1 MGRKKPFMP
10 RAQTRTYQVVYRPL
24 ADTGTA
30 PGEGDRVLRF
40 VPAGNQRAARAA
52 GDAATS
58 VAFTDAD
65 PDDEDAALAYMPP
78 APELAA
84 AAASY
89 HRKMWELGE
98 YGFPDDGYD
107 YSQHFRPMTGSGTGG
122 VFLLAPGAAG
132 GRGAAAST
140 PPVEEVLAGG
150 RTEREAE
157 ELRQRDKDVDDILAA
172 LESDEEGEEGR
183 LGAASATKARRRATA
198 AAADDGPFDDADSD
212 DPEDDGSDFDDDFVA
227 TANAMS
233 AKERAWRAGAAE
245 AAAEEAAERRA
256 AARAARSG
264 GPDGVRLPRLA
275 DAQLEELL
283 AKTYAD
289 SGSDEEDDEDSVG
302 GGGVGGG
309 SDSDGGGG
317 SAGGVTATAA
327 SEGRGNALA
336 DYADVIDTFLADFTA
351 HGLHDKVMN
360 RVPTE
365 GNVMARARLGT
376 TRRPSTTTMTTSA
389 AALSNP
395 ASAAGADASAA
406 GPSPSPAPGSSSSD
420 SEEEE
425 LVPYTDTHHTLAR
438 WDCET
443 VLSTYTTTENLPSV
457 IGLPP
462 RPPRAAPI
470 KLDRRYGAPA
480 GHLPASASAVPPGL
494 RPVLMAATGD
504 ADSDADHD
512 GEAAGGGSD
521 GPPAGAARPR
531 NESAD
536 AKRARKAA
544 IKAARRGR
552 RAEKAAVRAAFAAEG
567 GRQARHATAVGPA
580 RVAVHF
586 GG

>member
-1 MGRKKPFMP
+1 MP

-30 PGEGDRVLRF
+30 PGEGDHVLRF

-65 PDDEDAALAYMPP
+65 PDDEAAAVAYVPP
-78 APELAA
+78 APEIAA

-107 YSQHFRPMTGSGTGG
+107 YSQHFRPMSGNGTGG
-122 VFLLAPGAAG
+122 VFLLAPGAAR
-132 GRGAAAST
+132 GRGAAAAT

-150 RTEREAE
+150 RAEREAE
-157 ELRQRDKDVDDILAA
+157 ELRRRDKDVDDILAA
-172 LESDEEGEEGR
+172 LESDEESQEG
-183 LGAASATKARRRATA
+183 GVEAASAAKVRRTAT
-198 AAADDGPFDDADSD
+198 AAADDGRFDDAVSGDE
-212 DPEDDGSDFDDDFVA
+212 EDDDSDFDDDFVT

-233 AKERAWRAGAAE
+233 AKERAWLAGAAE

-264 GPDGVRLPRLA
+264 ARDGLRLPRLA

-289 SGSDEEDDEDSVG
+289 SGSEEEDDEDSDG
-302 GGGVGGG
+302 GGGDGGG

-317 SAGGVTATAA
+317 SAGGATATSAC
-327 SEGRGNALA
+327 EGRGNALA

-351 HGLHDKVMN
+351 HGLHHKVMT

-365 GNVMARARLGT
+365 GNAMTRARLGA
-376 TRRPSTTTMTTSA
+376 TRRPSTTTATTSA
-389 AALSNP
+389 VAPMNP
-395 ASAAGADASAA
+395 GSAAGADASAA
-406 GPSPSPAPGSSSSD
+406 GPSPSSPPSSSSSD

-462 RPPRAAPI
+462 RPPRPTPI
-470 KLDRRYGAPA
+470 TLDRRYGAPA

-494 RPVLMAATGD
+494 RPVLMAATD
-504 ADSDADHD
+504 DVDSDADRD
-512 GEAAGGGSD
+512 GDAADGRSG
-521 GPPAGAARPR
+521 GPPAGAPRPR
-531 NESAD
+531 KESAD

-544 IKAARRGR
+544 VKAARRGR

>member
-24 ADTGTA
+24 ADTTA
-30 PGEGDRVLRF
+30 GVAEGDRVLRF
-40 VPAGNQRAARAA
+40 VPAGNQRAARVA

-65 PDDEDAALAYMPP
+65 ADDEEAVAYVPP

-89 HRKMWELGE
+89 HRKAWELGE

-107 YSQHFRPMTGSGTGG
+107 YSQHFRPLAGGGTGG

-132 GRGAAAST
+132 GRGADAA

-150 RTEREAE
+150 RAEREAE

-172 LESDEEGEEGR
+172 LESDEEEEVGEQGEE
-183 LGAASATKARRRATA
+183 AAS
-198 AAADDGPFDDADSD
+198 DASD
-212 DPEDDGSDFDDDFVA
+212 IDFDDDFVA
-227 TANAMS
+227 TANAVS

-256 AARAARSG
+256 SARAARAG
-264 GPDGVRLPRLA
+264 GPDGVRPPRLV
-275 DAQLEELL
+275 DAQLEKLL

-289 SGSDEEDDEDSVG
+289 SGSEDEDDDDSDGGG

-309 SDSDGGGG
+309 DGGAGDSGGDGG
-317 SAGGVTATAA
+317 SAGGATATTVT
-327 SEGRGNALA
+327 EGGGNALS
-336 DYADVIDTFLADFTA
+336 DYADVIDTFLADYTA
-351 HGLHDKVMN
+351 HGLHDKVTN

-365 GNVMARARLGT
+365 GGAVARARLGAA
-376 TRRPSTTTMTTSA
+376 RRPPTTTMTTSA
-389 AALSNP
+389 AAA
-395 ASAAGADASAA
+395 ASAESATAA
-406 GPSPSPAPGSSSSD
+406 GDGGSAGPRPPPPPPSGDSPSD
-420 SEEEE
+420 SEEEEE
-425 LVPYTDTHHTLAR
+425 LVPYTDAHHTFAR

-462 RPPRAAPI
+462 RPSRPAPI
-470 KLDRRYGAPA
+470 TLDRRFGAPA

-494 RPVLMAATGD
+494 RPVLMAVDD
-504 ADSDADHD
+504 ADAVGDSDGDDAV
-512 GEAAGGGSD
+512 GGGGGGGGG
-521 GPPAGAARPR
+521 GPPAGTARPR
-531 NESAD
+531 DESGE

-544 IKAARRGR
+544 VRAARRGR
-552 RAEKAAVRAAFAAEG
+552 RAEKAAVRAAFAVEG

-586 GG
+586 GA